1 MLVRSQLPDMIRGLG
16 GVRQICVCHICVC
29 LFLLLPAGESR
40 AQDWPRFLN
49 SDFSGSVDRAGDIDR
64 DWSKSPE
71 CLWSMELGDG
81 YGLGVVVDNHY
92 FHFDAVSGL
101 ERLQKISLAS
111 GKVIWSQTYPLN
123 YRDLYGYETGPR
135 SSPTI
140 ASPTIDRRAGG
151 AGGAGDQ
158 IFTLGVSGVLTAR
171 STEDGSPLWQ
181 VDTNT
186 KFSVVQNFFG
196 SGSAPLVW
204 DDLVIA
210 MVGGSPPADQEIA
223 PGRLDRVSPNGS
235 LAVAFDRETGVQ
247 RWQCGDDLA
256 SYSSPRTMQI
266 DGETY
271 VLMFARDHLHLI
283 NPRDGESIGRVRY
296 RADILESV
304 NAMTPV
310 VMGTR
315 VMIAD
320 CYDLGA
326 AVFNVSVVD
335 GKAVFDPVWRDPE
348 ANRRNQAMRSHLSTP
363 VLHDGFLYACSG
375 RNAPDS
381 DFRCVEF
388 ATGKVQ
394 WDDALSR
401 RRSTAT
407 RIGEVLLILKETGPL
422 HIARCTPQ
430 KYDELGVW
438 SLDESTKG
446 RPSIGFPCWAA
457 PLVVGDRVLV
467 RGDKTLL
474 CLRLPE

>member
-1 MLVRSQLPDMIRGLG
+1 MLLRPHLG
-16 GVRQICVCHICVC
+16 RAIGRLSAACFCV
-29 LFLLLPAGESR
+29 LMATGELI
-40 AQDWPRFLN
+40 AQDWARFLN
-49 SDFSGSVDRAGDIDR
+49 ADFSGSVERSGDIDR
-64 DWSKSPE
+64 DWSKPPE

-81 YGLGVVVDNHY
+81 YGLGVVVDNAY
-92 FHFDAVSGL
+92 FHFDAIAGS
-101 ERLQKISLAS
+101 ERLQKISLQS
-111 GKVIWSQTYPLN
+111 GEVLWSKTYPLS

-140 ASPTIDRRAGG
+140 SSGSGG
-151 AGGAGDQ
+151 EGDQ
-158 IFTLGVSGVLTAR
+158 VFTLGVSGVLTAR
-171 STEDGSPLWQ
+171 STADGSQLWQ

-204 DDLVIA
+204 GDLVIV
-210 MVGGSPPADQEIA
+210 MVGGSPPEDQEIA
-223 PGRLDRVSPNGS
+223 PGRLDRVSPDGS
-235 LAVAFDRETGVQ
+235 LAVAFDRATGAQ

-256 SYSSPRTMQI
+256 SYSSPRTMQVN
-266 DGETY
+266 GKEY
-271 VLMFARDHLHLI
+271 VLMFARDHLHLLD
-283 NPRDGESIGRVRY
+283 PRSGESIGQVRY

-326 AVFNVSVVD
+326 AVLAVSVID
-335 GKAVFDPVWRDPE
+335 DKAVFDPVWRDPE

-388 ATGKVQ
+388 LTGKVQ
-394 WDDALSR
+394 WDGALAR

-422 HIARCTPQ
+422 HIARCTPK

-438 SLDESTKG
+438 DLDESAKG
-446 RPSIGFPCWAA
+446 RPAIGFPCWAA
-457 PLVVGDRVLV
+457 PVVVGDLVLI

-474 CLRLPE
+474 CLQLPQ